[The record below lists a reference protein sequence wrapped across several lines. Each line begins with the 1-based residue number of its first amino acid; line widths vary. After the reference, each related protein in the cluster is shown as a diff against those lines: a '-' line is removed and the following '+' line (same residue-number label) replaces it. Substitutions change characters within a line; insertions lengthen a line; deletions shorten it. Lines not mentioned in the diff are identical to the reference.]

1 MSKKSADQIEIYTI
15 GFTKKGAEKFFE
27 LLRDASITRLID
39 TRIHNRSQLSGFAK
53 RDDLIFFL
61 DELLD
66 AGYIHDTDLAP
77 TKELLDEW
85 RNDEISWSTYEDRFE
100 ELMTEREI
108 ETKLDKSMF
117 ADPTVLLCSEHKPD
131 HCHRRLIVE
140 YLDEKWGNV
149 NAVHL
154 S

>member
-1 MSKKSADQIEIYTI
+1 MAIENTDPIDIYTI

-27 LLRDASITRLID
+27 LLRDASITRLVD
-39 TRIHNRSQLSGFAK
+39 TRINNRSQLSGFAK

-66 AGYIHDTDLAP
+66 AEYIHDTDLAP
-77 TKELLDEW
+77 TKELLDKW
-85 RNDEISWSTYEDRFE
+85 RNDEISWNKYEERFT

-108 ETKLDKSMF
+108 EVKLDKSIF
-117 ADPTVLLCSEHKPD
+117 DDPTVLLCSEHKPD
-131 HCHRRLIVE
+131 HCHRRLVVE
-140 YLDEKWGNV
+140 YLDDKWGDV

>member
-1 MSKKSADQIEIYTI
+1 MPRKGPNQIDIYTI
-15 GFTKKGAEKFFE
+15 GFTKKGAEKFFG
-27 LLRDASITRLID
+27 LLRDADIKKVID
-39 TRIHNRSQLSGFAK
+39 TRINNRSQLSGFAK

-61 DELLD
+61 DELLG
-66 AGYIHDTDLAP
+66 ANYIHDTDLAP

-100 ELMTEREI
+100 ALMTERKI

-117 ADPTVLLCSEHKPD
+117 VDSTVLLCSEHKPE

-140 YLDEKWGNV
+140 YLDDKWGDI

>member
-1 MSKKSADQIEIYTI
+1 MYGKDADQIEIYTI
-15 GFTKKGAEKFFE
+15 GFTKKSAKKFFE
-27 LLRDASITRLID
+27 LLKDANITRLID
-39 TRIHNRSQLSGFAK
+39 TRINNWSQLSGFAK

-61 DELLD
+61 DKLLD
-66 AGYIHDTDLAP
+66 AEYIHDADLAP
-77 TKELLDEW
+77 TKELLNEW
-85 RNDEISWSTYEDRFE
+85 RNDELSWSTYEDRFK

-117 ADPTVLLCSEHKPD
+117 ADPTVLLCSEHEPD

-140 YLDEKWGNV
+140 YLDDKWGNV
-149 NAVHL
+149 NAIHL

>member
-1 MSKKSADQIEIYTI
+1 MFKKSADQIEIYTI

-27 LLRDASITRLID
+27 LLRDASITSLID
-39 TRIHNRSQLSGFAK
+39 TRIRNRSQLSGFAK

-140 YLDEKWGNV
+140 YLDKKWGNV